1 MSALLK
7 IFYSMAMP
15 LCRKCFSS
23 FSTYVLPLNF
33 FKELG
38 FATVSYLPAFTV
50 CLFELCYC
58 LWLACF
64 HCLPVWILL
73 LLSLICLLSP
83 CACLNSLRSAC
94 FHCLPVLLLSDVS
107 GFTAASLLCYCLLFT
122 FSLSDFMI
130 MCIGL
135 GWVGFKHFLLSFAFT
150 LSVLVASLEKLHPS
164 SGLYYKCFTII
175 MIVAST

>member
-38 FATVSYLPAFTV
+38 FATVSNLPAFTV
-50 CLFELCYC
+50 CLSESFCYC
-58 LWLACF
+58 LW
-64 HCLPVWILL
+64 
-73 LLSLICLLSP
+73 S
-83 CACLNSLRSAC
+83 ACLNSLQSAC

-135 GWVGFKHFLLSFAFT
+135 GWVGFKHFLLFFAFT
-150 LSVLVASLEKLHPS
+150 LSVLVSLLEKLHPS
-164 SGLYYKCFTII
+164 SGLYYKCFTIVI
-175 MIVAST
+175 FDCSVIKLQLGS